1 MTILNIAKMTQQL
14 KMEVS
19 CSKNIHIGLFWL
31 VSLLALIVPVASVN
45 YPSALYY
52 VAVGLVVLGLCAVIV
67 RTDPQPLS
75 KLEKVMIFTWL
86 FYPFY
91 TAIDFWLR
99 TGWIWTQFQEPS
111 RFILVLP
118 IYLMVRRFG
127 LSQNALKW
135 GVFLGAIIAG
145 VWAFYQKYEM
155 GNDFRAHGGTS
166 GLKAAFGDISILLG
180 VMSVA
185 LFQPHWSEDKRWWLI
200 VLLALSFGL
209 FASLASGT
217 KGGWISVPILCWV
230 MVSLARHPTYTK
242 RFIVLAVMVTGAVSV
257 WYFSPF
263 IQWRVGNIPLA
274 VMTYLETGQVTDGS
288 ASIRL
293 ALWHAATLVFID
305 NPLFG
310 VGPSNFDVAKLPYIQ
325 AGLLP
330 EVVGQLDSAHSQ
342 FFDTLHE
349 SGIFGP
355 VMVFSIY
362 GAFIVFCRQYLAQN
376 KALATS
382 GLLLAVGFMDFGL
395 VEMIWDINNA
405 GVFFTVMMVL
415 IAGQLSYEQKMRQA
429 SH

>member
-1 MTILNIAKMTQQL
+1 MAAFR
-14 KMEVS
+14 
-19 CSKNIHIGLFWL
+19 SKNIHIGLFWL
-31 VSLLALIVPVASVN
+31 LSLLALIVPVASVN
-45 YPSALYY
+45 YPSVLYY

-86 FYPFY
+86 FYPLF
-91 TAIDFWLR
+91 TALDFWLR

-135 GVFLGAIIAG
+135 GVFLGAIVAG
-145 VWAFYQKYEM
+145 VWAFYQKQEL
-155 GNDFRAHGGTS
+155 GAGFRAHGGTS
-166 GLKAAFGDISILLG
+166 GLKAAFGDISLLLG

-185 LFQPHWSEDKRWWLI
+185 LFQPHWSKDKRWWLI
-200 VLLALSFGL
+200 VLLSLSLGL

-217 KGGWISVPILCWV
+217 KGGWISAPILCWV

-242 RFIVLAVMVTGAVSV
+242 RFIVLAVMVTGAVMV

-263 IQWRVGNIPLA
+263 IQARVGNIPLA

-288 ASIRL
+288 SSIRL

-310 VGPSNFDVAKLPYIQ
+310 IGPSNFGAAKLPYIQ

-330 EVVGQLDSAHSQ
+330 EVVGKFDAAHSQ

-355 VMVFSIY
+355 IMVFSIY
-362 GAFIVFCRQYLAQN
+362 GA
-376 KALATS
+376 
-382 GLLLAVGFMDFGL
+382 LLCSV
-395 VEMIWDINNA
+395 VNIWLKI
-405 GVFFTVMMVL
+405 
-415 IAGQLSYEQKMRQA
+415 K
-429 SH
+429 H

>member
-1 MTILNIAKMTQQL
+1 
-14 KMEVS
+14 MEVFRS
-19 CSKNIHIGLFWL
+19 TNIHIGLFWL
-31 VSLLALIVPVASVN
+31 VSLLTIVVPAASVN
-45 YPSALYY
+45 YPAALYY
-52 VAVGLVVLGLCAVIV
+52 VAVSLVVLGLCAFIV

-86 FYPFY
+86 FYPVF
-91 TAIDFWLR
+91 TALDFWLR
-99 TGWIWTQFQEPS
+99 TGWLWTQFQEPS

-135 GVFLGAIIAG
+135 GVFIGAIVAG
-145 VWAFYQKYEM
+145 FWAFYQKQEL
-155 GNDFRAHGGTS
+155 GISRAHGGTS
-166 GLKAAFGDISILLG
+166 GLKAAFGDISLLLG

-185 LFQPHWSEDKRWWLI
+185 LFQPNWSEDKRWWLV
-200 VLLALSFGL
+200 VLFSLLLGV

-217 KGGWISVPILCWV
+217 KGGWVSAPVFCLV

-242 RFIVLAVMVTGAVSV
+242 RFTCLAVMVTGAVLT

-263 IQWRVGNIPLA
+263 IQARVGNIPLA
-274 VMTYLETGQVTDGS
+274 IMTYLETGQVTDGS

-293 ALWHAATLVFID
+293 ALWHAATLVFLD

-310 VGPSNFDVAKLPYIQ
+310 VGPSNFDVAKLSYIQ

-330 EVVGQLDSAHSQ
+330 EIVGHFNSAHSQ

-355 VMVFSIY
+355 IMVFSIY
-362 GAFIVFCRQYLAQN
+362 GAFIVFCLQYLAQN
-376 KALATS
+376 KALATA
-382 GLLLAVGFMDFGL
+382 GLLLAVGFMNFGL

-405 GVFFTVMMVL
+405 GVFFTVMMAL
-415 IAGQLSYEQKMRQA
+415 IAGQLSYERKMRQA